1 VNDADNCVQEK
12 AKSTRLQ
19 ESVKQLNA
27 EKARTESLLYQMI
40 PKSVADRL
48 REGESHAN
56 TCQASHVTEYRFGY
70 RYGPTADTMV
80 RNVYAYASIFVRRC
94 PFFFE
99 NL

>member
-1 VNDADNCVQEK
+1 MRAADDMQEK

-56 TCQASHVTEYRFGY
+56 TCQASSTQTRTV
-70 RYGPTADTMV
+70 
-80 RNVYAYASIFVRRC
+80 NAY
-94 PFFFE
+94 
-99 NL
+99 

>member
-1 VNDADNCVQEK
+1 MQEK

-56 TCQASHVTEYRFGY
+56 TCQASIICEHDNQLEHIAYSACPSRPQMHCQVGLDRFTTHDNE
-70 RYGPTADTMV
+70 RTQA
-80 RNVYAYASIFVRRC
+80 
-94 PFFFE
+94 
-99 NL
+99 